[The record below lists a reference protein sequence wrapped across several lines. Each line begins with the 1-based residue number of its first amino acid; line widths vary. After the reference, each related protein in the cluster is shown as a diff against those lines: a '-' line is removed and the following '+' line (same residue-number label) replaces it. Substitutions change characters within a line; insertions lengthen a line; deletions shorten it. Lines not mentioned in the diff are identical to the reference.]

1 MRLSRGLRYEI
12 SLSKPAP
19 MYKRVMRL
27 ATPALLAACA
37 GSEPSAPDTPA
48 AHPNFITDGVPTG
61 TSFGNVGALLF
72 DFDGSGTIDGFE
84 VDCTGS
90 LIAPTVFL
98 TAAHCVAFFPADA
111 QLYVSFDAALLP
123 GPPNVI
129 AAEAFHFDPAFGH
142 DLANLHDLAVIILPA
157 GSTTGITPLQLPP
170 AGFLSESAAQ
180 GGLRGQLFVNVGY
193 GVDASQRGHPAF
205 GFDGV
210 RKTSKSPFQALLP
223 NWLKLLMNTNASSE
237 GGVCFGDSGSPH
249 FVDGSPG
256 MAVATTTGGDPLCR
270 ALNYNFRLDTPTAR
284 AFLGQYVQ
292 LP

>member
-1 MRLSRGLRYEI
+1 MGTLRI
-12 SLSKPAP
+12 LGPA
-19 MYKRVMRL
+19 MAV
-27 ATPALLAACA
+27 TVLLAACSDS
-37 GSEPSAPDTPA
+37 GKPTAPDTPT

-72 DFDGSGTIDGFE
+72 DFDGDGTIEGGE
-84 VDCTGS
+84 VDCSGS

-98 TAAHCVAFFPADA
+98 TAAHCVSFFPEDA

-129 AAEAFHFDPAFGH
+129 PAVAFHFDPAFGH
-142 DLANLHDLAVIILPA
+142 DVANLHDLAVIILPA

-170 AGFLSESAAQ
+170 AGFLSELAAQ

-205 GFDGV
+205 GFDGL
-210 RKTSKSPFQALLP
+210 RKTSKSPFQALRP
-223 NWLKLLMNTNASSE
+223 NWLVVQMNTNATGE

-249 FVDGSPG
+249 FVDGNPG
-256 MAVATTTGGDPLCR
+256 RAVATTTGGDPVCR
-270 ALNYNFRLDTPTAR
+270 SLSYNFRLDTPTAR
-284 AFLGQYVQ
+284 AFLGQFVT

>member
-1 MRLSRGLRYEI
+1 MIAPLLRPRAKHITSVLLVGLA
-12 SLSKPAP
+12 S
-19 MYKRVMRL
+19 
-27 ATPALLAACA
+27 ALIACA
-37 GSEPSAPDTPA
+37 DGDPSAPDVQTAKPR
-48 AHPNFITDGVPTG
+48 FITDGVPTG
-61 TSFGNVGALLF
+61 TSFGNVGAELF
-72 DFDGSGTIDGFE
+72 DFTGDGVIEGGE
-84 VDCTGS
+84 VVCSGS
-90 LIAPTVFL
+90 LISPTVFL
-98 TAAHCVAFFPADA
+98 TAAHCVAFLPPDA
-111 QLYVSFDAALLP
+111 QLYVSFDPALLP

-142 DLANLHDLAVIILPA
+142 DVANLHDLAVIILPA

-170 AGFLSESAAQ
+170 AGFLSELAAH

-210 RKTSKSPFQALLP
+210 RKTSKSPFQALRP
-223 NWLKLLMNTNASSE
+223 NWLDLQMNTNASGE

-256 MAVATTTGGDPLCR
+256 MAVATTTGGDPVCR